1 MVLLLPALNPR
12 TPNPDDRVNLSSYLN
27 NMLSSLGRWLRLLL
41 SFKKGW
47 QMAGRG
53 LAIII
58 IAAFI
63 FQGKDSITAVNSS
76 VPQEAQKSS
85 SPTRVFSSLIEIPLG
100 PERLT
105 EVAAPETIAAKAALV
120 TDLATGEVMLEKEAK
135 LPLPPA
141 STTKIITALIALEN
155 YSLGEVVTVNPVCG
169 SLTKDQSQMGL
180 VAEEK
185 ITVENLLYGL
195 LVQSASDAACALA
208 QAFPGGE
215 VEFVAAMNSKAKNL
229 GMNQTTFSNPSGN
242 DTDESAPH
250 FSSAWDLTIAAK
262 EALKSATFRQ
272 IVGTKE
278 INLSSFDQKYWHLV
292 RNTNELLFT
301 FPGTVGVKT
310 GYTEKALGCLVLDY
324 ALKNHEVLVVVL
336 GSQDRFGEARSLAE
350 WAFKAYKW

>member
-1 MVLLLPALNPR
+1 MLLLPAPSK
-12 TPNPDDRVNLSSYLN
+12 NLSDNLQGSDSTPHNKIWYLEFGAFLKRN
-27 NMLSSLGRWLRLLL
+27 WLKVIYRSLALL
-41 SFKKGW
+41 
-47 QMAGRG
+47 
-53 LAIII
+53 I

-63 FQGKDSITAVNSS
+63 FQGGTSAPAIDSSLPYET
-76 VPQEAQKSS
+76 QESR
-85 SPTRVFSSLIEIPLG
+85 SPTRVFSSLIEIPLV

-105 EVAAPETIAAKAALV
+105 EVTEPEPVTAKSVLI
-120 TDLATGEVMLEKEAK
+120 TDLATGEVLWEKNSQAT
-135 LPLPPA
+135 LPPA
-141 STTKIITALIALEN
+141 STTKIVTALVSLEN
-155 YSLGEVVTVNPVCG
+155 YSLGEVVIVNSACG

-180 VAEEK
+180 VAGEK

-215 VEFVAAMNSKAKNL
+215 TEFVAAMNAKAKNL

-242 DTDESAPH
+242 DTNESTPH
-250 FSSAWDLTIAAK
+250 FSSAWDLTVVTK

-272 IVGTKE
+272 IMGTKE

-292 RNTNELLFT
+292 KNTNELLFT

-324 ALKNHEVLVVVL
+324 AQRNHEVLVVVL
-336 GSQDRFGEARSLAE
+336 GSGDRFGEARSLAE
-350 WAFKAYKW
+350 WAFQAYAW